1 MGVLTED
8 TPGAGDWIGDSGR
21 SSAYDQCKQV
31 GESLPQAGL
40 YFLWH
45 PGKSKVKSLRYQ
57 TNGQF
62 AKKKASQVLRF

>member
-1 MGVLTED
+1 M
-8 TPGAGDWIGDSGR
+8 GDSGR

-40 YFLWH
+40 YFLWRLD
-45 PGKSKVKSLRYQ
+45 KSKVKSLRYR

-62 AKKKASQVLRF
+62 VKKKASQALRF